1 MQKELNPDLFGD
13 MALGQSRLVQK
24 SAPGSG
30 APKDWSLAMEMD
42 KKIVDLRGQIQGVAE
57 QLKHFG
63 KQVQDAFRGQQQAIE
78 TVREDMQRLKQSH
91 REFSDEAAMIRDK
104 NQNQVVEGRQIEAK
118 VEQMLERHQSVLR
131 NFEVRVN
138 QLQRIIQEKDNQL
151 LSMQSTLIEAKAE
164 VARLKRL

>member
-1 MQKELNPDLFGD
+1 MQKELNPDLFGEV
-13 MALGQSRLVQK
+13 ALGQSRMVQK
-24 SAPGSG
+24 SNPNAA

-42 KKIVDLRGQIQGVAE
+42 RKIVDLRGQIQGVAE

-63 KQVQDAFRGQQQAIE
+63 KQVQEAFRGQQQAIE
-78 TVREDMQRLKQSH
+78 TLQRDMEQLRQSH
-91 REFSDEAAMIRDK
+91 REFSDEATNLRDK

-118 VEQMLERHQSVLR
+118 VEQMLDRHQAVLR

-151 LSMQSTLIEAKAE
+151 LSMQSTLIEAKGE